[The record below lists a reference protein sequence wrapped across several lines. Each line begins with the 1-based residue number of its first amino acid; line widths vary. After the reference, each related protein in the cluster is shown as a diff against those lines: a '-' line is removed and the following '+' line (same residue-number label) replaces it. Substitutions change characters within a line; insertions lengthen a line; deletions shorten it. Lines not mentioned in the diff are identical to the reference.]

1 MAKIKRPSL
10 AIGWGAFSWYPQCL
24 CEEVI
29 HYDLPLYHT
38 AVFAV
43 CDAECRHHCQ
53 VNGSPVSYQLHYSY
67 MRYIL
72 PQRYKKYRIRQNI
85 VSYILPI
92 LIILTNLGRIYLR
105 C

>member
-1 MAKIKRPSL
+1 MSC
-10 AIGWGAFSWYPQCL
+10 PQPCYRL
-24 CEEVI
+24 GCFFLVSPMFCEEVI

-72 PQRYKKYRIRQNI
+72 PQRYKKIPHSAKYNI
-85 VSYILPI
+85 VYSADS
-92 LIILTNLGRIYLR
+92 NHF
-105 C
+105 